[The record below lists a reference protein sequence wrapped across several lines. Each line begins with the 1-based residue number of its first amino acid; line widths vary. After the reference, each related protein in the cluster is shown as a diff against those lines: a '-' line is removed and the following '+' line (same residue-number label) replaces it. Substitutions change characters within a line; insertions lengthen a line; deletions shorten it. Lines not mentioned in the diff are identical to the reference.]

1 MRSAGT
7 LALLGAL
14 AYAVTA
20 LVAAP
25 VSAQQQGVATASPD
39 SGPPGSTFTL
49 SWTGVY
55 LDPDCSDYTVRII
68 WDGGAVVGSGRNSRG
83 AGSAT
88 ATVPANAGVGG
99 HRVTA
104 RPVCAATSNPTDSF
118 TVTPRPTTTTTAPPV
133 TTTTAPPVTT
143 TTTTTTTRPPLTT
156 TTRPTTT
163 TTTSTTTTTTTTT
176 DSSAPATTTTT
187 PPFDGDGA
195 LTLDKDNIQPGDP
208 LTATGTGCDPGA
220 PVRLSSLGENV
231 GTAKADD
238 SGTFSTRVEFTTIH
252 PGRHVIRADC
262 GVVLVGSVDVALT
275 SSTGGTSSTLV
286 ILVFFV
292 LVGAILVRRQ
302 FSGLFTQRR

>member
-14 AYAVTA
+14 AYGVAA

-25 VSAQQQGVATASPD
+25 VSAQPQGVATASPD
-39 SGPPGSTFTL
+39 SGPAGTTFTV

-55 LDPDCSDYTVRII
+55 LDPDCSDYTVHIL
-68 WDGGAVVGSGRNSRG
+68 WDGGKVVGSGRHAGRG
-83 AGSAT
+83 TGSAT
-88 ATVPANAGVGG
+88 ATVPADAGAGT

-104 RPVCAATSNPTDSF
+104 RPRCAATSHPTDNF
-118 TVTPRPTTTTTAPPV
+118 TVTARPTTTTTAPPV

-143 TTTTTTTRPPLTT
+143 TTTTRPQTT

-163 TTTSTTTTTTTTT
+163 TTTATTTTT
-176 DSSAPATTTTT
+176 DGSAPTTTTT
-187 PPFDGDGA
+187 AAPFNGDGA

-208 LTATGTGCDPGA
+208 LTATGTGCEPGS
-220 PVRLSSLGENV
+220 PVRLSSLGEAV

-238 SGTFSTRVEFTTIH
+238 SGTFSTRVEFTTIQ

-275 SSTGGTSSTLV
+275 SSTGGTTSTLV
-286 ILVFFV
+286 ILVFFL
-292 LVGAILVRRQ
+292 LVGAIMVRRQ
-302 FSGLFTQRR
+302 FTGLFTKRTRP